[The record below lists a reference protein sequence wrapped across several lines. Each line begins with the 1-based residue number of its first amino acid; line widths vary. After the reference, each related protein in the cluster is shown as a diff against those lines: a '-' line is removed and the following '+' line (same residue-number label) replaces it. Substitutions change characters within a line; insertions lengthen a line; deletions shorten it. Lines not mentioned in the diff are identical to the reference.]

1 MSTEMSTPRSRRAI
15 LAAAAGAAAATAVS
29 AFART
34 APVRAGIDGDVV
46 LGQVNTASDTTAIE
60 PGDPSFDHFTVLRLG
75 AGEGAT
81 ALEAFGKIRF
91 TSRSGR
97 VAVPAGRSYVDI
109 NLSLGGDSPWTM
121 LEGTPLCFA
130 NLMSYRPGVFVTTVR
145 PNYPSRGRMRI
156 HLNKA
161 VTSSTFVAW
170 FVLN

>member
-1 MSTEMSTPRSRRAI
+1 MSTEMSAPRSRRAI
-15 LAAAAGAAAATAVS
+15 LAAAAGAAAATVAS

-46 LGQVNTASDTTAIE
+46 LGQVNTPIDTTAIVY
-60 PGDPSFDHFTVLRLG
+60 GDVLDHFTVLRLA
-75 AGEGAT
+75 AGDGAT

-91 TSRSGR
+91 PTRSGR

-145 PNYPSRGRMRI
+145 PNYPSRGRIRI
-156 HLNKA
+156 YLNKA
-161 VTSSTFVAW
+161 VTASAYVSW
-170 FVLN
+170 LVLN

>member
-1 MSTEMSTPRSRRAI
+1 MSTEMSTPRSRRAV

-34 APVRAGIDGDVV
+34 APVRAGMDGDVV
-46 LGQVNTASDTTAIE
+46 LGQVNIPSDTTAIVY
-60 PGDPSFDHFTVLRLG
+60 GDVLDHFTVLRLA
-75 AGEGAT
+75 AGDGAT
-81 ALEAFGKIRF
+81 ALEASGKIRF

-97 VAVPAGRSYVDI
+97 VTVPAGRSYVDI
-109 NLSLGGDSPWTM
+109 TLRLGDDSPWSM

-145 PNYPSRGRMRI
+145 PNYPSRGLMRI
-156 HLNKA
+156 YLNKA
-161 VTSSTFVAW
+161 VTSSAFVAW